1 MINKKTDSSEWY
13 NEIIELSGL
22 VDKRYPVK
30 GMNVLPPYGFK
41 VVKLV
46 DDVIRE
52 SVNAHG
58 LQEVQFPLLI
68 SRSQLSVEFE
78 HVKGFESQVF
88 WVTKGGNDKLEDE
101 MALRPTSEAA
111 MYSMF
116 PLWIRTHGDLPL
128 KIYQIVSTYRYET
141 KHTRAF
147 IRDREIH
154 FFEAHTA
161 HVDYD
166 DAERQM
172 DDYISMMHELSKAL
186 CLPFTINRRPDWDKF
201 PGAMYSLAFD
211 LILSSGRS
219 LQIGTI
225 HQYGEN
231 FSKNYGISYS
241 DVNGERKYVS
251 QTTYGMSS
259 RLIAAM
265 IFTHGDDKGLILP
278 PEVAPVQVVIVP
290 IPGENTN
297 INSFCTRVMDMLK
310 NSGIRAS
317 LDDRDNY
324 TPGFKYNDWEMKGVP
339 LRIEIGSRETENSYL
354 TIVPRHT
361 GRRSKIDLQE
371 TVVKVREALDIMQ
384 IELKKRAEE
393 TVKKMTFKATSLEEA
408 KSLKGMIQIA
418 WCGSK
423 ECSDKI
429 EAETELV
436 CLGTPHGKK
445 GSGRCVVC
453 GSPGF
458 PANFARTY

>member
-46 DDVIRE
+46 DDLIRE
-52 SVNAHG
+52 AVNAHN

-88 WVTKGGNDKLEDE
+88 WVTKGGNEKLEDE

-172 DDYISMMHELSKAL
+172 DDYIKIMNELTESL

-225 HQYGEN
+225 HQYGDN
-231 FSKNYGISYS
+231 FSKNYGIAYS
-241 DVNGERKYVS
+241 DINGERKYVS

-259 RLIAAM
+259 RLLAA
-265 IFTHGDDKGLILP
+265 IVFTHGDDKGLILP
-278 PEVAPVQVVIVP
+278 PKVAPVQVVIVP

-297 INSFCTRVMDMLK
+297 INSYCTRIRDILK
-310 NSGIRAS
+310 NSGIRVS

-339 LRIEIGSRETENSYL
+339 LRIEIGSRETENSYV

-371 TVVKVREALDIMQ
+371 TAVKVREALDLVQ
-384 IELKKRAEE
+384 IELKKKAEE
-393 TVKKMTFKATSLEEA
+393 TVNKMTFKATSLEEA

-436 CLGTPHGKK
+436 CLGTPHGKN